1 MRMVTKSNIET
12 PDNTEAMVI
21 ENSLKYPNIAV
32 ITIMS
37 KRIFLSKV
45 LIFLFI

>member
-1 MRMVTKSNIET
+1 MRMVTNSKIET
-12 PDNTEAMVI
+12 PDNTDAMVI
-21 ENSLKYPNIAV
+21 ENSLKYPKIAV
-32 ITIMS
+32 ITIIS